1 MKNLNEDLK
10 TGNIKQAYLL
20 YGEEAYLKKQYRDR
34 LTKAVLP
41 EGDTVN
47 YAHYEGK
54 GINVPEII
62 DLAETMP
69 FFAEKRLIVIEDSG
83 LFKNADAKFAD
94 YIKSMPETV
103 CFVFVESEVDKRSK
117 MYKAV
122 KDTGRVVELGRQ
134 DEKTLLLWLAGNIK
148 REGRQIKQST
158 AEYMLSRTGTDME
171 NLEREMEKLFSY
183 TLGRNEITVADI
195 DAICTTQ
202 ITNKIFDMIE
212 AVATRQQ
219 RKALDYYYD
228 LLALKEPPMRIL
240 YLLARQFR
248 LLLQVKDEPGSRQK
262 HHRKKSGT
270 SSICGRKIHATE
282 QKLYNERTKR
292 YHGRSGRYRRSCKDR
307 TAQ

>member
-62 DLAETMP
+62 DLAVTMP

-122 KDTGRVVELGRQ
+122 KETGRVV
-134 DEKTLLLWLAGNIK
+134 
-148 REGRQIKQST
+148 
-158 AEYMLSRTGTDME
+158 
-171 NLEREMEKLFSY
+171 
-183 TLGRNEITVADI
+183 
-195 DAICTTQ
+195 
-202 ITNKIFDMIE
+202 
-212 AVATRQQ
+212 
-219 RKALDYYYD
+219 
-228 LLALKEPPMRIL
+228 
-240 YLLARQFR
+240 
-248 LLLQVKDEPGSRQK
+248 
-262 HHRKKSGT
+262 
-270 SSICGRKIHATE
+270 
-282 QKLYNERTKR
+282 
-292 YHGRSGRYRRSCKDR
+292 
-307 TAQ
+307 

>member
-69 FFAEKRLIVIEDSG
+69 FFAEKRLIVVEDSG
-83 LFKNADAKFAD
+83 LFKNSDAKFAD

-148 REGRQIKQST
+148 REGR
-158 AEYMLSRTGTDME
+158 LSSPLQNTCCPE
-171 NLEREMEKLFSY
+171 LEPTWRIWSGRWKSCFLIRLEEMRL
-183 TLGRNEITVADI
+183 RW
-195 DAICTTQ
+195 
-202 ITNKIFDMIE
+202 
-212 AVATRQQ
+212 
-219 RKALDYYYD
+219 
-228 LLALKEPPMRIL
+228 RIL
-240 YLLARQFR
+240 MQSVR
-248 LLLQVKDEPGSRQK
+248 
-262 HHRKKSGT
+262 
-270 SSICGRKIHATE
+270 
-282 QKLYNERTKR
+282 
-292 YHGRSGRYRRSCKDR
+292 RRSR
-307 TAQ
+307 IRYLI

>member
-69 FFAEKRLIVIEDSG
+69 FFAEKRLIVMEDSG

-122 KDTGRVVELGRQ
+122 KDIGRVVELGRQ

-219 RKALDYYYD
+219 TKAPSQKKRDFIHLWQENTCNRAE
-228 LLALKEPPMRIL
+228 AL
-240 YLLARQFR
+240 Q
-248 LLLQVKDEPGSRQK
+248 
-262 HHRKKSGT
+262 
-270 SSICGRKIHATE
+270 
-282 QKLYNERTKR
+282 
-292 YHGRSGRYRRSCKDR
+292 
-307 TAQ
+307 

>member
-69 FFAEKRLIVIEDSG
+69 FFAEKRLIVMEDSG

-103 CFVFVESEVDKRSK
+103 CFVFV
-117 MYKAV
+117 
-122 KDTGRVVELGRQ
+122 
-134 DEKTLLLWLAGNIK
+134 N
-148 REGRQIKQST
+148 
-158 AEYMLSRTGTDME
+158 
-171 NLEREMEKLFSY
+171 
-183 TLGRNEITVADI
+183 
-195 DAICTTQ
+195 
-202 ITNKIFDMIE
+202 
-212 AVATRQQ
+212 
-219 RKALDYYYD
+219 
-228 LLALKEPPMRIL
+228 
-240 YLLARQFR
+240 
-248 LLLQVKDEPGSRQK
+248 LLQIASVVRIHLHPFSFSGIFSKKRTYHIQHNIAGWSSLEARRAHNPKVIGSNPVPA
-262 HHRKKSGT
+262 T
-270 SSICGRKIHATE
+270 KI
-282 QKLYNERTKR
+282 
-292 YHGRSGRYRRSCKDR
+292 
-307 TAQ
+307 